1 MKSTPENNNRGWP
14 DLIWQTEIL
23 GRQYSAAEFEVH
35 HIENGVGVEEE
46 IAARRLIDW
55 GMYTKLVYGFKP
67 NWAFGVRCEYVNGRR
82 DSLDN
87 HFEPMSASVGPTRDK
102 RSRLSPMLLWT
113 PSHFTRI
120 RLQYNYEYAQHLRAE
135 HNGASHGVWL

>member
-1 MKSTPENNNRGWP
+1 MKWTPENNNRGWP

-113 PSHFTRI
+113 PSQEFDCNITMSMPNIYVRSTTVHHTVSGC
-120 RLQYNYEYAQHLRAE
+120 E
-135 HNGASHGVWL
+135 